1 MSSTPKKIAQVVV
14 GLPVEGPFDYVLPVE
29 LHKKACVGT
38 RVKVSFHY
46 QKKQG
51 VIVGFGS
58 KSKFKNLKSIE
69 SLLDEK
75 PLLSSSLLTLT
86 KRLSQ
91 YYGCSWGEAI
101 EAVLPALLR
110 KGKSLLSFPN
120 VSVGNPDEVK
130 TGFKLVF
137 TRPPTKTFGGDSSE
151 INPKK
156 KSEVTLL
163 HDLSRSDR
171 WPFLVGKVQETLNR
185 GQEIIFLVP
194 ELSMIEAVLSKL
206 RAAINVPIAV
216 FDKKMTPKKEL
227 EQWLSIQAGVISIV
241 VGSRSA
247 VFAPVKNLGLIIVVD
262 EENSAY
268 KQEQSPFYHAREV
281 VLMRSSIEKSSVIFV
296 SSSPSLELW
305 QQVLKKKM
313 RLIFFPAQKLGQVI
327 PVDLTNFNARKTSL
341 ISFPLRNHIEKTLL
355 QGGKVILFMN
365 RRGFSLLTRC
375 YSCGYTF
382 KCFRCDVNLSY
393 SYAKKKMICR
403 HCHAAIEAPS
413 VCPKCRNTHLR
424 SLGTGIEKLESEL
437 ARIFPHAKLATYDKD
452 TQELPRGFDILV
464 ATQAV
469 LRIQE
474 EVPAQLI
481 GCIHIDSE
489 LNRHDLRAAEH
500 TFALL
505 VRLRLWARDKLVV
518 QTRLLDNECIQ
529 AALKMDFKN
538 FYKKELSAR
547 RELGFPPFAHLVALN
562 LRSMKEETVL
572 QQAYDFYTE
581 LGKILPRE
589 IDMLEPQPDVVPK
602 LRDKYRFTIMLKGK
616 SVKQILAFI
625 KNGLKQFKRKSTVTL
640 TINVDP

>member
-1 MSSTPKKIAQVVV
+1 MSKKIVQVVV

-29 LHKKACVGT
+29 LQKNACVGA

-46 QKKQG
+46 QRRQG

-101 EAVLPALLR
+101 EAVLPDLLR
-110 KGKSLLSFPN
+110 NGKSIDPGRHCERSPKGEAKNLITEEILRSA
-120 VSVGNPDEVK
+120 
-130 TGFKLVF
+130 TGL
-137 TRPPTKTFGGDSSE
+137 PQNDSTS
-151 INPKK
+151 I
-156 KSEVTLL
+156 TLL

-171 WPFLVGKVQETLNR
+171 WPFLVGKIQETLNR
-185 GQEIIFLVP
+185 TQGIIFLVP
-194 ELSMIEAVLSKL
+194 ELSMIEGVLSKL
-206 RAAINVPIAV
+206 KAIGNVPIAV

-227 EQWLSIQAGVISIV
+227 KQWLALKSGGVSLVI
-241 VGSRSA
+241 GSRST
-247 VFAPVKNLGLIIVVD
+247 VFVPVKNLGLIIVVD

-281 VLMRSSIEKSSVIFV
+281 VLMRSTIEKSSVIFV
-296 SSSPSLELW
+296 SFSPSLELW
-305 QQVLKKKM
+305 QLVLKKKM
-313 RLIFFPAQKLGQVI
+313 RLISFPAPKLGQVI

-341 ISFPLRNHIEKTLL
+341 ISFPLRNHIEKTLVH
-355 QGGKVILFMN
+355 GGKVILFMN

-375 YSCGYTF
+375 TSCGTTF

-403 HCHAAIEAPS
+403 HCHAAGEVPS

-437 ARIFPHAKLATYDKD
+437 ARIFPHAKLSLYDKD
-452 TQELPRGFDILV
+452 TQEVPRGFDILV

-469 LRIQE
+469 LRIQD
-474 EVPAQLI
+474 EVSAQLI

-505 VRLRLWARDKLVV
+505 VRLRLWAQEKLVV

-529 AALKMDFKN
+529 AALKMDFRN
-538 FYKKELSAR
+538 FYKKELSIR
-547 RELGFPPFAHLVALN
+547 RELGFPPFQHLVAVN
-562 LRSMKEETVL
+562 LRSVKEETVL
-572 QQAYDFYTE
+572 QQAYSFYTE
-581 LGKILPRE
+581 LGKILPRG
-589 IDMLEPQPDVVPK
+589 IDLLEPQPDMVPK

-616 SVKQILAFI
+616 SVQQILAFI

-640 TINVDP
+640 TVNVDS

>member
-1 MSSTPKKIAQVVV
+1 M
-14 GLPVEGPFDYVLPVE
+14 
-29 LHKKACVGT
+29 
-38 RVKVSFHY
+38 
-46 QKKQG
+46 
-51 VIVGFGS
+51 
-58 KSKFKNLKSIE
+58 IE
-69 SLLDEK
+69 S
-75 PLLSSSLLTLT
+75 
-86 KRLSQ
+86 
-91 YYGCSWGEAI
+91 
-101 EAVLPALLR
+101 
-110 KGKSLLSFPN
+110 
-120 VSVGNPDEVK
+120 
-130 TGFKLVF
+130 
-137 TRPPTKTFGGDSSE
+137 
-151 INPKK
+151 
-156 KSEVTLL
+156 
-163 HDLSRSDR
+163 
-171 WPFLVGKVQETLNR
+171 
-185 GQEIIFLVP
+185 
-194 ELSMIEAVLSKL
+194 VLSKL
-206 RAAINVPIAV
+206 KAAISVPIAV

-227 EQWLSIQAGVISIV
+227 EQWLNIQEGVVSLV

-247 VFAPVKNLGLIIVVD
+247 VFAPVKNLGLIIVVN

-281 VLMRSSIEKSSVIFV
+281 VLMRCAIEKSSVLFV

-305 QQVLKKKM
+305 HLVSKKKM
-313 RLIFFPAQKLGQVI
+313 RLISFPAQKLGQVI

-341 ISFPLRNHIEKTLL
+341 ISFPLRNHIEKTLA
-355 QGGKVILFMN
+355 QGGKVVLFMN

-375 YSCGYTF
+375 YSCGHTF
-382 KCFRCDVNLSY
+382 KCTRCDVNLSY

-403 HCHAAIEAPS
+403 HCHAAVEVPS

-437 ARIFPHAKLATYDKD
+437 ARIFPNAKLATYDKD
-452 TQELPRGFDILV
+452 TQEIPRGFDILV

-469 LRIQE
+469 LRIQDKIS
-474 EVPAQLI
+474 AQLI

-489 LNRHDLRAAEH
+489 LNRPNLRAAEH

-505 VRLRLWARDKLVV
+505 VHLRLWAQEKLVV

-538 FYKKELSAR
+538 FYKKELKLR

-616 SVKQILAFI
+616 SVQQILAFI
-625 KNGLKQFKRKSTVTL
+625 KNGLKQFKRKAAVTL
-640 TINVDP
+640 TVNVDP